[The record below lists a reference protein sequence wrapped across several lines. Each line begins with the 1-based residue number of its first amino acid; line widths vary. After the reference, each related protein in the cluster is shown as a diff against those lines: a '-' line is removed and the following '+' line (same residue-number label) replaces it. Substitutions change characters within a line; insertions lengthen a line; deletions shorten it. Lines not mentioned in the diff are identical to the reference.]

1 MWYPSGKSPNPE
13 QLTDRAINY
22 LISPRPIAWVSTVDQ
37 GGRANLAPFSY
48 FMALSSQL
56 VMISCVAGSARHT
69 LRNTLRQRQLVIN
82 SVDRSLL
89 EPMLRSAEALEPTD
103 MEFHTCGVT
112 AAESVL
118 VAPPRVS
125 ESEWSLECELVE
137 TRDYDD
143 GTTLVVARVLG
154 THVRDELCTDRGITN
169 NNLLRTGGAKGY
181 TTLRRRPPE
190 PSTPTRASTVQGAS
204 AVKLLKA
211 LAQRPSTPE
220 WIRQDSGL
228 PWLEL
233 DLRVPTQEIL
243 REWRAVQHRAT
254 PWERGDHWQGME
266 TRGWKSLTLHGLS
279 ADSHD
284 RQPPG
289 ASLNRWTEV
298 ADQCPRTRAF
308 IEEHFQVSASSG
320 AIRFLLLEPGGYI
333 VPHNDQKEPGLRYT
347 NIGIDVPEGTQF
359 WMMGHG
365 NIPYRSGSC
374 FIWDHSITHW
384 VVNDSDRPRL
394 HITVVADVK
403 DDVLVRSYEKF
414 KGERS
419 SSPGEEIPG

>member
-1 MWYPSGKSPNPE
+1 M
-13 QLTDRAINY
+13 
-22 LISPRPIAWVSTVDQ
+22 AWVSTVDQ
-37 GGRANLAPFSY
+37 SGRANLAPFSY
-48 FMALSSQL
+48 FMALSSRL
-56 VMISCVAGSARHT
+56 IMISCVAGSATHT
-69 LRNTLRQRQLVIN
+69 LRNIQRQRQLVIN

-89 EPMLRSAEALEPTD
+89 EPMLKSAEALEPTD

-112 AAESVL
+112 PVDSEL
-118 VAPPRVS
+118 VSPPRVS

-137 TRDYDD
+137 TREYAD

-154 THVRDELCTDRGITN
+154 THIKDELCTDRGISN
-169 NNLLRTGGAKGY
+169 NNLLRVGGANGY
-181 TTLRRRPPE
+181 TTLRHRTPA
-190 PSTPTRASTVQGAS
+190 PSMPTKASSVRGAS
-204 AVKLLKA
+204 AVRLLKA
-211 LAQRPSTPE
+211 LGQRPSTPQ

-233 DLRVPTQEIL
+233 DLQVPTREIM
-243 REWRAVQHRAT
+243 REWQSVRHRAT

-266 TRGWKSLTLHGLS
+266 TQGWKSLTLHGLS

-289 ASLNRWTEV
+289 ASLNKWTEV

-333 VPHNDQKEPGLRYT
+333 VPHNDQREAGLRYT

-394 HITVVADVK
+394 HITVVAEVN

-414 KGERS
+414 RS
-419 SSPGEEIPG
+419 SRSSPPGEIPG